1 MAMSAL
7 IKSLEDTM
15 RSDAGLN
22 GDAQYIEQITWL
34 LFLKAFDAKEME
46 WELKPNSKP
55 VIPVG
60 YRWRDWA
67 EDKEGITGDAL
78 MSFVNELFT
87 KLKNLDTSDG
97 DMRKFIVKGIFE
109 DTNNYMKS
117 GINLRKLI
125 NKMNEKVDFIDAT
138 QKHTFNDLYEGML
151 KDLQSAGKAG
161 EFYTPRP
168 VTNFIVE
175 KVNPKLGEIILDPA
189 CGTGGF
195 LTSTIKHFGEINTVE
210 EYELLQ
216 KSVNGWEK
224 KPLPYL
230 LAMTNLILH
239 DIEVPQIK
247 HQNSLN
253 RPLSDYTAKD
263 KVDVIIANP
272 PFGGS
277 EDATIKKNFP
287 SDFQT
292 SETADLFLVLM
303 MHLLKDK
310 GRCGIVLPDSFM
322 FDGGVKNTI
331 KQKLLEEYGLHTIIR
346 IPPVFKPYA
355 SVKTNLLFFQKGIK
369 SKGVWVY
376 RLDMPDGVK
385 NFTKTKPMEDKHFNP
400 VREWWDNRREILLD
414 GDYKSKFYSVK
425 ELSDFGY
432 DFDKCCPFPK
442 DENMILE
449 PHEIITN
456 YKNATFEL
464 NNQVNSQLDLLTKSL
479 NGELENISNQYS
491 SLCNK
496 IALINQKFSEE
507 LSQSILFQAVQGKIS
522 SGVKFEDNIE
532 RTIDY
537 ILKVKKHAIKEG
549 LVIDKKHT
557 PDNIKED
564 EIPFEIPNS
573 WRWVKL
579 GDITTF
585 YAGKTP
591 ERHNTSYWQNAT
603 MPWISIADMV
613 SNGIT
618 IDTKEKISDIAVKE
632 CLQKCVSPKGTL
644 IMSFKLTIGKV
655 SYLGIDATHNEAII
669 SIFPF
674 AKDKE
679 LNILKDYL
687 FTILPFMANY
697 GESKNAIK
705 GRTLNATSLTNLYI
719 PLPSFEE
726 QEYIINKVKELKLL
740 VDSLN

>member
-46 WELKPNSKP
+46 WELNPNSKP
-55 VIPVG
+55 VIPIG

-78 MSFVNELFT
+78 MSFIDDLFHT
-87 KLKNLDTSDG
+87 LKDLDTSDG

-125 NKMNEKVDFIDAT
+125 NKMNDKVDFIDAT

-175 KVNPKLGEIILDPA
+175 KVNPKLGEIVLDPA

-195 LTSTIKHFGEINTVE
+195 LTSTINHFGKINTVE

-247 HQNSLN
+247 HQNSLA

-263 KVDVIIANP
+263 KVDVIVANP

-277 EDATIKKNFP
+277 EDAIIKKNFP
-287 SDFQT
+287 SEVQT

-355 SVKTNLLFFQKGIK
+355 SVKTNLLFFQKGVK

-376 RLDMPDGVK
+376 RLDMPEGVK
-385 NFTKTKPMEDKHFNP
+385 NFTKTKPMEDRHFDP
-400 VREWWDNRREILLD
+400 VREWWDNRKEIVID
-414 GDYKSKFYSVK
+414 GNYKSKFYTIQ
-425 ELSDFGY
+425 ELKDFNY

-442 DENMILE
+442 DENIILE
-449 PHEIITN
+449 PNEIIYN
-456 YKNATFEL
+456 YKNRTQEITSL
-464 NNQVNSQLDLLTKSL
+464 INKQIDLLTQGL
-479 NGELENISNQYS
+479 DCNYIGDFNANIQ
-491 SLCNK
+491 LCNDLV
-496 IALINQKFSEE
+496 LINQKFAED
-507 LSQSILFQAVQGKIS
+507 LFQSILFQTVQGKIS
-522 SGVKFEDNIE
+522 SNVKFNDNIE
-532 RTIDY
+532 ITLNHIY
-537 ILKVKKHAIKEG
+537 SCKKEEIKNG

-557 PDNIKED
+557 PDVVKDD

-573 WRWVKL
+573 WKWVKL

-591 ERHNTSYWQNAT
+591 ERHNVNYWKNPT
-603 MPWISIADMV
+603 TPWVSITDMIN
-613 SNGIT
+613 NGIT
-618 IDTKEKISDIAVKE
+618 METKEKISDLAVKD

-674 AKDKE
+674 AKDDKLE
-679 LNILKDYL
+679 ILKNYL

-697 GESKNAIK
+697 GDSKNAIK

-726 QEYIINKVKELKLL
+726 QKYIVIKVKDLRKL
-740 VDSLN
+740 VDTLN